1 MSLKSSENYSVVD
14 ESDLILIGY
23 TFLDPPKESAK
34 EAVQSLHAHGVT
46 VKVLTGIMSLSPKS
60 VPRDWSEL

>member
-1 MSLKSSENYSVVD
+1 MSLKNYQENYSVVD

-23 TFLDPPKESAK
+23 ITFLDPPKESAK

-46 VKVLTGIMSLSPKS
+46 VKVLTGDNEFVTQKCAEKL
-60 VPRDWSEL
+60 V